1 MKKLILVPALMALAL
16 VAVPAVASA
25 AAISECGQNTEGY
38 WSYAKESGAGVR
50 NLTTRNVR
58 CGYARGFVFRA
69 HRAGGQAVGPGTSAP
84 ASRAASSM
92 AAGSSQISAAP
103 LAVAA

>member
-25 AAISECGQNTEGY
+25 APINECGQNTEGY
-38 WSYAKESGAGVR
+38 WSYAKESGAGVW

-58 CGYARGFVFRA
+58 CGYARGFVYRA
-69 HRAGGQAVGPGTSAP
+69 HRGWRAGGRRMIG
-84 ASRAASSM
+84 
-92 AAGSSQISAAP
+92 
-103 LAVAA
+103 